1 MKNNLIE
8 VSNLEKYFEISGGIF
23 SRNKQ
28 VVKAVDGISF
38 NIPYGSSLGLVG
50 QSGCGKTT
58 TARALSLLDPKTGG
72 DVSFYND
79 ETKSMQS
86 IDELEGDEL
95 KKFRRNIQMIFQD
108 PYESLNPRWN
118 IKDIILEPLNIHNIG
133 NLSDRE
139 EAVYEILKTVG
150 LTPPENYMPRFPHEL
165 SGGQRQRVSI
175 ARTLIMKPK
184 FVVCDEPTSMLDV
197 SIRISIMDL
206 MLNLAKDLEV
216 SYLYITH
223 DLAVAR
229 YMCDR
234 IAVMFNGKIVEIS
247 ETEELLSLELVQL
260 FDSKFKYHLDR
271 YKYSSRYGVDP
282 KDHQQEC
289 RAILNNLEAK
299 INPSPWIFGKAVS
312 LLDISILPFIRQCKI
327 ANPDWFFAQNFVKVI
342 DLLNYFE
349 NGDLFAQAMQ
359 KYELWDPLKNNG
371 NIFP

>member
-8 VSNLEKYFEISGGIF
+8 VRNLEKYFEVSGGLF
-23 SRNKQ
+23 SRNKS

-38 NIPYGSSLGLVG
+38 DIPFGSSLGLVG

-58 TARALSLLDPKTGG
+58 TARALSLLDPKTNGN
-72 DVSFYND
+72 VNFFNE
-79 ETKSMQS
+79 ETSSMQS
-86 IDELEGDEL
+86 IDELEGEEL

-133 NLSDRE
+133 DFKERE

-150 LTPPENYMPRFPHEL
+150 LTPPENYMPRYPHEL

-234 IAVMFNGKIVEIS
+234 IAVMFNGKIVEIA
-247 ETEELLSLELVQL
+247 ETEELLGNPIHPYTKRLI
-260 FDSKFKYHLDR
+260 
-271 YKYSSRYGVDP
+271 SSIPIPDP
-282 KDHQQEC
+282 
-289 RAILNNLEAK
+289 
-299 INPSPWIFGKAVS
+299 SY
-312 LLDISILPFIRQCKI
+312 IRKR
-327 ANPDWFFAQNFVKVI
+327 
-342 DLLNYFE
+342 
-349 NGDLFAQAMQ
+349 
-359 KYELWDPLKNNG
+359 YELDFTELDSIINNNSNNDPMVEVKDNHFVATHDIKGIL
-371 NIFP
+371 

>member
-1 MKNNLIE
+1 MNNTLIE
-8 VSNLEKYFEISGGIF
+8 VKNLEKYFEVSGGLF
-23 SRNKQ
+23 SRNKTI
-28 VVKAVDGISF
+28 VKAVDGISF
-38 NIPYGSSLGLVG
+38 NIPFGSSLGLVG

-72 DVSFYND
+72 EVNFYNK
-79 ETKSMQS
+79 ESENMQS
-86 IDELEGDEL
+86 IDELEGEEL

-133 NLSDRE
+133 DLKDRE
-139 EAVYEILKTVG
+139 DAVYEILKTVG
-150 LTPPENYMPRFPHEL
+150 LTPPENYMPRYPHEL

-229 YMCDR
+229 YMCDQ
-234 IAVMFNGKIVEIS
+234 IAVMFNGKIVEIAK
-247 ETEELLSLELVQL
+247 TE
-260 FDSKFKYHLDR
+260 
-271 YKYSSRYGVDP
+271 
-282 KDHQQEC
+282 
-289 RAILNNLEAK
+289 
-299 INPSPWIFGKAVS
+299 
-312 LLDISILPFIRQCKI
+312 
-327 ANPDWFFAQNFVKVI
+327 
-342 DLLNYFE
+342 DLLNNPIHPYTKRLISSIPIPDPSYNREHYEVNFDE
-349 NGDLFAQAMQ
+349 LDSIIANNPESKAMIEVSEDHFVATHDV
-359 KYELWDPLKNNG
+359 KGLL
-371 NIFP
+371 

>member
-8 VSNLEKYFEISGGIF
+8 VRDLEKYFEVSGGLF
-23 SRNKQ
+23 SRNKS

-38 NIPYGSSLGLVG
+38 DIPFGSSLGLVG

-58 TARALSLLDPKTGG
+58 TARALSLLDPKTNGN
-72 DVSFYND
+72 VNFYN
-79 ETKSMQS
+79 EESSSMQS
-86 IDELEGDEL
+86 IDELEGEEL

-133 NLSDRE
+133 DLKDRE

-150 LTPPENYMPRFPHEL
+150 LTPPENYMPRYPHEL

-234 IAVMFNGKIVEIS
+234 IAVMFNGKIVEIA
-247 ETEELLSLELVQL
+247 ETEELLGNPIHPYTKRLI
-260 FDSKFKYHLDR
+260 
-271 YKYSSRYGVDP
+271 SSIPIPDP
-282 KDHQQEC
+282 SYE
-289 RAILNNLEAK
+289 R
-299 INPSPWIFGKAVS
+299 V
-312 LLDISILPFIRQCKI
+312 R
-327 ANPDWFFAQNFVKVI
+327 
-342 DLLNYFE
+342 
-349 NGDLFAQAMQ
+349 
-359 KYELWDPLKNNG
+359 YELDFTELDSIIKNNSNNDPMVEVKDNHFVATHDIKG
-371 NIFP
+371 TL

>member
-1 MKNNLIE
+1 MDNTLIE
-8 VSNLEKYFEISGGIF
+8 VKNLEKYFEVSGGLF
-23 SRNKQ
+23 SRNKTI
-28 VVKAVDGISF
+28 VKAVDGISF
-38 NIPYGSSLGLVG
+38 DIPFGSSLGLVG

-72 DVSFYND
+72 DINFYNT
-79 ETKSMQS
+79 ETNSMQS

-133 NLSDRE
+133 NLKDRE

-150 LTPPENYMPRFPHEL
+150 LTPPENYMPRYPHEL

-234 IAVMFNGKIVEIS
+234 IAVMFNGKIVEIA
-247 ETEELLSLELVQL
+247 ETE
-260 FDSKFKYHLDR
+260 
-271 YKYSSRYGVDP
+271 
-282 KDHQQEC
+282 
-289 RAILNNLEAK
+289 
-299 INPSPWIFGKAVS
+299 
-312 LLDISILPFIRQCKI
+312 
-327 ANPDWFFAQNFVKVI
+327 
-342 DLLNYFE
+342 DLLNNPIHPYTKRLISSIPIPDPSYSRE
-349 NGDLFAQAMQ
+349 T
-359 KYELWDPLKNNG
+359 YEVNFQELDTLIAANPESAEMIEVSQNHFVATHDVKGIL
-371 NIFP
+371 

>member
-1 MKNNLIE
+1 MSNTLIE
-8 VSNLEKYFEISGGIF
+8 VKNLEKYFEVAGGLF
-23 SRNKQ
+23 SRNKTI
-28 VVKAVDGISF
+28 VKAVDGISF
-38 NIPYGSSLGLVG
+38 NIPFGSSLGLVG

-72 DVSFYND
+72 EVNFYNN
-79 ETKSMQS
+79 ESESMQS
-86 IDELEGDEL
+86 IDELEGEEL

-133 NLSDRE
+133 DLKDRE
-139 EAVYEILKTVG
+139 DAVYEILKTVG
-150 LTPPENYMPRFPHEL
+150 LTPPENYMPRYPHEL

-229 YMCDR
+229 YMCDQ
-234 IAVMFNGKIVEIS
+234 IAVMFNGKIVEIAK
-247 ETEELLSLELVQL
+247 TEELLNNPIHPYTKRLISSIPIPDPSYNREQYEVNFEEL
-260 FDSKFKYHLDR
+260 DS
-271 YKYSSRYGVDP
+271 
-282 KDHQQEC
+282 
-289 RAILNNLEAK
+289 I
-299 INPSPWIFGKAVS
+299 
-312 LLDISILPFIRQCKI
+312 I
-327 ANPDWFFAQNFVKVI
+327 ANNSESKAMIEVSEDHYVATHDVKG
-342 DLLNYFE
+342 LL
-349 NGDLFAQAMQ
+349 
-359 KYELWDPLKNNG
+359 
-371 NIFP
+371 

>member
-1 MKNNLIE
+1 MNKNLLEVKNLQ
-8 VSNLEKYFEISGGIF
+8 KYFEVSAGVF
-23 SRNKQ
+23 SRNKSI
-28 VVKAVDGISF
+28 VKAVDGISF
-38 NIPYGSSLGLVG
+38 DIPYGSSLGLVG

-58 TARALSLLDPKTGG
+58 TARALSLLDPKTDGEIR
-72 DVSFYND
+72 FYNED
-79 ETKSMQS
+79 TLSMES
-86 IDELEGDEL
+86 IDDLEGDEL
-95 KKFRRNIQMIFQD
+95 KDFRRNIQMIFQD

-133 NLSDRE
+133 NLQDRE

-234 IAVMFNGKIVEIS
+234 IAVMFNGKIVEIA
-247 ETEELLSLELVQL
+247 ETEELLNNPIHPYTKRLISSIPIPDPTYNREKYVLDFDEL
-260 FDSKFKYHLDR
+260 DNIIS
-271 YKYSSRYGVDP
+271 
-282 KDHQQEC
+282 
-289 RAILNNLEAK
+289 NNT
-299 INPSPWIFGKAVS
+299 
-312 LLDISILPFIRQCKI
+312 
-327 ANPDWFFAQNFVKVI
+327 
-342 DLLNYFE
+342 
-349 NGDLFAQAMQ
+349 
-359 KYELWDPLKNNG
+359 NG
-371 NIFP
+371 NSMVEVRDNHFVATHDVKGLL